1 QLRQGVPMDQYRECN
16 LCCGPLTGDNKSPGL
31 MSRSQRLNMDGAVAT
46 ERVKRIGMLGYVPL
60 NMEDRRSFKQQMEA
74 KVTGGQRFLQ
84 LPPEYSEVK
93 LVQDFQQFAENPEK
107 EDLFMFIK
115 YNERTG
121 TALSINQIQ
130 DAINLMKL
138 QKQGALDGGVPG
150 DLLEQ
155 LEALRPKHYHLWS
168 DFRAWVQKRKP
179 AAEHLNLSRLKTK
192 SVQEITSCTPKVVR
206 QIFDDLE
213 RMCTDA
219 GILHDG
225 ILQPEASGRLC
236 VTDEKGFSGRS
247 DSIVRGVT
255 TRQGRQTAATTVA
268 LPSFEHVT
276 VTSFLPVT
284 GDPLPCGVIVEKL
297 SISEGFLRAGPLDQ
311 IAQTFQL
318 RLEWEKQQ

>member
-1 QLRQGVPMDQYRECN
+1 MFPSSILPFDA
-16 LCCGPLTGDNKSPGL
+16 PS
-31 MSRSQRLNMDGAVAT
+31 AF
-46 ERVKRIGMLGYVPL
+46 RIGRTPQSSL
-60 NMEDRRSFKQQMEA
+60 
-74 KVTGGQRFLQ
+74 
-84 LPPEYSEVK
+84 SE
-93 LVQDFQQFAENPEK
+93 QEK

-192 SVQEITSCTPKVVR
+192 SVQEITSCTPKLVR

-284 GDPLPCGVIVEKL
+284 GDPLPCGVIVPFKKL
-297 SISEGFLRAGPLDQ
+297 HPNFASLWPEARFQCTDSGS
-311 IAQTFQL
+311 QTP
-318 RLEWEKQQ
+318 RLG